1 MSGTIKIN
9 LIEIVNI
16 LYRIYIIFSKI
27 IYGYW
32 LKMQQF
38 FDDNFPVKMMSVD
51 SKKRQHRDLGLNK
64 HIKWS
69 LSVLLYHSVRNE
81 PNNPPYFKI
90 FKFKFYW
97 TSKSK
102 STMRTWSIAIQ
113 VRSKRWAYLFCAIL
127 RSMRFPDKIFRFPTG
142 IFNLQIISR
151 KISCIFRTFS
161 RF

>member
-1 MSGTIKIN
+1 MVTDWKCNNFLMTIFRSRWCP
-9 LIEIVNI
+9 LT
-16 LYRIYIIFSKI
+16 L
-27 IYGYW
+27 
-32 LKMQQF
+32 
-38 FDDNFPVKMMSVD
+38 
-51 SKKRQHRDLGLNK
+51 KKRQHRDLGLNK